1 MEKPHVLVVDD
12 DKTSLDIT
20 KLFLKELYEID
31 TAENGVEAIKKT
43 ETKKYDAILMD
54 IGLGRGMNGVEA
66 TKKIRGNR
74 DYKDVPIVAVTA
86 YVMRGDKEE
95 FLNAGCSHYLSKP
108 FESAKLK
115 ELLKSILSI

>member
-20 KLFLKELYEID
+20 KLFLRELYEID
-31 TAENGVEAIKKT
+31 TAENGIEAIKKT

-66 TKKIRGNR
+66 TKKIRGNSN
-74 DYKDVPIVAVTA
+74 YKDIPIVAVTA

-108 FESAKLK
+108 FESTKLR
-115 ELLKSILSI
+115 ELLKTILSI